1 MEPDSDIKNVID
13 ACPKIMMKKLNFGA
27 VVFQTVFY
35 IILGIF
41 LIIAIPIWAMLG
53 TACFLQSVCEIGFRR
68 SCRKFYKLIM
78 LRLPSKTK
86 TDVIK

>member
-1 MEPDSDIKNVID
+1 MEPNLDIKNIGD
-13 ACPKIMMKKLNFGA
+13 TFPKPIFKKFNFGA

-41 LIIAIPIWAMLG
+41 LIVAIPIWAMLG

-78 LRLPSKTK
+78 TRMPSKPNTYVTK
-86 TDVIK
+86 

>member
-1 MEPDSDIKNVID
+1 MEEPVQNKVGNLMIK
-13 ACPKIMMKKLNFGA
+13 KFNFGA

>member
-1 MEPDSDIKNVID
+1 MEPNLDIKDVMTV
-13 ACPKIMMKKLNFGA
+13 CPKTMLKKFNFGA

-35 IILGIF
+35 IILGVF

>member
-1 MEPDSDIKNVID
+1 MEPNLDIKNVMD
-13 ACPKIMMKKLNFGA
+13 VCPKTMMKKFNFGA

-41 LIIAIPIWAMLG
+41 LIVAIPIWAMLG

-78 LRLPSKTK
+78 MRMPSKPNTYVTK
-86 TDVIK
+86 

>member
-1 MEPDSDIKNVID
+1 MKMDMEPNTRKDY
-13 ACPKIMMKKLNFGA
+13 KKPIFKKFNFGA
-27 VVFQTVFY
+27 VLFQTIFY
-35 IILGIF
+35 VILGIF

-78 LRLPSKTK
+78 LRIPLKTK
-86 TDVIK
+86 NNVTK

>member
-1 MEPDSDIKNVID
+1 METDLNMHSKP
-13 ACPKIMMKKLNFGA
+13 MLKKFNFGA

-35 IILGIF
+35 VILGIF
-41 LIIAIPIWAMLG
+41 IIIAIPIWAMLG

-78 LRLPSKTK
+78 LRLPSRIK
-86 TDVIK
+86 TDGIK

>member
-1 MEPDSDIKNVID
+1 MDSNIKNIVDIF
-13 ACPKIMMKKLNFGA
+13 PKPLSKKFNFGA